1 MKRSQEKPL
10 ILNKIELEGELKANH
25 AYNPNGIYPGAI
37 VDVCIGEIYTAT
49 VESIKLDSKNK
60 KIYAHLVD
68 CGSNVPI
75 TVDVADCRIT
85 TASTR

>member
-1 MKRSQEKPL
+1 MSL
-10 ILNKIELEGELKANH
+10 VKINSDSEYLLDH
-25 AYNPNGIYPGAI
+25 QYNPNGIYIGAT

-49 VESIKLDSKNK
+49 VASIKLDSKNK
-60 KIYAHLVD
+60 KIYAQLSG
-68 CGSNVPI
+68 CSSRLPT